1 MSLIDK
7 LFGKE
12 KGSASIARDRL
23 MVTLAKERASNAFP
37 YMEEMKRDIIEVIKK
52 YTKVQDVTITTDKNH
67 DIDVIEID
75 VALGK

>member
-7 LFGKE
+7 FFGKNN
-12 KGSASIARDRL
+12 SANVARDRL

-37 YMEEMKRDIIEVIKK
+37 YMEDMKRDIIEVIKK
-52 YTKVQDVTITTDKNH
+52 YTHVKDVTITTDKNQ

-75 VALGK
+75 VALK

>member
-1 MSLIDK
+1 MSLIEK
-7 LFGKE
+7 FFGKS
-12 KGSASIARDRL
+12 GSSASVARDRL

-52 YTKVQDVTITTDKNH
+52 YTQVKDVTITTDKNQ

-75 VALGK
+75 VSLK

>member
-7 LFGKE
+7 FLGKRNS
-12 KGSASIARDRL
+12 SASVARDRL

-37 YMEEMKRDIIEVIKK
+37 YMEDMKRDIIEVIKK
-52 YTKVQDVTITTDKNH
+52 YTQVKEVTITTDKNQ

-75 VALGK
+75 VALK

>member
-7 LFGKE
+7 FFGKS
-12 KGSASIARDRL
+12 GSSASVARDRL

-52 YTKVQDVTITTDKNH
+52 YTHVKDVTITTDKNQ

-75 VALGK
+75 VSLK

>member
-7 LFGKE
+7 FFGK
-12 KGSASIARDRL
+12 GGSSASVARDRL

-52 YTKVQDVTITTDKNH
+52 YTQVKDVTITTDKNQ

-75 VALGK
+75 VSLK

>member
-7 LFGKE
+7 FLGKRNS
-12 KGSASIARDRL
+12 SASVARDRL

-37 YMEEMKRDIIEVIKK
+37 YMEDMKRDIIEVIKK
-52 YTKVQDVTITTDKNH
+52 YTQVKDVTITTDKNQ

-75 VALGK
+75 VELK